1 MVRRLIERVAWVVG
15 LLALGTWALQ
25 SIAGPAAA
33 RRDVDRFLADSN
45 AAASASPSTP
55 DFLLWSTIRIQA
67 WRAAQ
72 TEPAVMPTG
81 VLRIRRLSVE
91 APIYDGTGEGTLNR
105 GVGHID
111 GTPVPGASGNS
122 GLAAHRDSY
131 FRALKDIAAGDAIE
145 IVTRASIVTYRVE
158 RTWIVAPDDVW
169 VLDPTPVPAVTL
181 VTCYPFY
188 FIGSAPQ
195 RFIVRALETSIASRK
210 NTGNTPGGS

>member
-15 LLALGTWALQ
+15 LLALATWALL
-25 SIAGPAAA
+25 SVAGPVGA
-33 RRDVDRFLADSN
+33 RRDVDRFLADRG
-45 AAASASPSTP
+45 AAPAPLSAP
-55 DFLLWSTIRIQA
+55 DFLLWSATRIQA

-72 TEPAVMPTG
+72 TELTPSPTG
-81 VLRIRRLSVE
+81 VLRIRRLGVE
-91 APIYDGTGEGTLNR
+91 APIYEGTDEGTLNR

-111 GTPVPGASGNS
+111 GTPLPGASGNS

-145 IVTRASIVTYRVE
+145 IVTRATIVTYRVE
-158 RTWIVAPDDVW
+158 RTWIVAPEDVW
-169 VLDPTPVPAVTL
+169 VVDPTPAPAVTL

-195 RFIVRALETSIASRK
+195 RFIVRALETSIASR
-210 NTGNTPGGS
+210 NNSGNTPGGS

>member
-33 RRDVDRFLADSN
+33 RRDVHRFLADSN
-45 AAASASPSTP
+45 AAASASSSTP

-72 TEPAVMPTG
+72 TEPAVIPTG

-91 APIYDGTGEGTLNR
+91 APIYEGTGEGTLNR

-145 IVTRASIVTYRVE
+145 IVTRASIVTYRVD